1 MRFRTLLAV
10 VLVLSATACDW
21 MTSPSDIVGETW
33 QLVSL
38 QESGSSVPIVVADPS
53 KYKVTFNSGGTLA
66 ITSDCNTC
74 TASYTKSGTTLT
86 ISSMACTLAL
96 CTANS
101 LDAKFTKALQAA
113 QTIAQKGHDLTIQGG
128 GNILLF
134 RD

>member
-1 MRFRTLLAV
+1 
-10 VLVLSATACDW
+10 

-38 QESGSSVPIVVADPS
+38 QEAGTSVPIIVADPT
-53 KYKVTFNSGGTLA
+53 KYKVTFNSSGTLS

-86 ISSMACTLAL
+86 ITNMACTLAL
-96 CTANS
+96 CTGNS
-101 LDAKFTKALQAA
+101 LDSKFTKALQQA
-113 QTIAQKGHDLTIQGG
+113 QTIAQKNHDLTIQGG